1 MADALGF
8 RRKRAIAAL
17 GLSFLL
23 EEEAQQPR
31 KRSRKVYMRD
41 WIALREER
49 GIYHQLVK
57 ELETGDRVAYKEFFR
72 MTKQQFCFLVEKVS
86 PLIEK
91 KQQPSPINSVRSTI
105 KPDERLAVTLRY
117 LATGE
122 SFHSLEY
129 SFRISRQSISSIVYE
144 TSRALYQVLAPEFL
158 KVPSTEREWQI
169 LADKFESR
177 WNFPHGIGAIDGKRV
192 IIQQPPNS
200 GSHFYD
206 YKGNNSIVLLTVFG
220 PDYQCI
226 WASAGT
232 NGRSPDSAIWQNCD
246 LKMALSSA
254 DNPLNLP
261 KPKPLPGRSMPVPY
275 VLTGDDAFALT
286 RYLMK
291 PFPLSGLS
299 RAQRVFNYR
308 LSRMR
313 RISENGLGIIGN
325 RWRVFRAPILLPP
338 DKVIALIMVALVLHN
353 FLR

>member
-57 ELETGDRVAYKEFFR
+57 ELETGNRVAYKEFFR

-192 IIQQPPNS
+192 IIQDSNSKRPPSNAIKCIHIGRFHCILKVRS
-200 GSHFYD
+200 FGKTSLYVDVSALQTIISRIQLSHAH
-206 YKGNNSIVLLTVFG
+206 STWH
-220 PDYQCI
+220 QCAWI
-226 WASAGT
+226 HSEWH
-232 NGRSPDSAIWQNCD
+232 NC
-246 LKMALSSA
+246 
-254 DNPLNLP
+254 
-261 KPKPLPGRSMPVPY
+261 
-275 VLTGDDAFALT
+275 
-286 RYLMK
+286 
-291 PFPLSGLS
+291 
-299 RAQRVFNYR
+299 
-308 LSRMR
+308 
-313 RISENGLGIIGN
+313 
-325 RWRVFRAPILLPP
+325 
-338 DKVIALIMVALVLHN
+338 
-353 FLR
+353 

>member
-1 MADALGF
+1 M
-8 RRKRAIAAL
+8 
-17 GLSFLL
+17 
-23 EEEAQQPR
+23 
-31 KRSRKVYMRD
+31 
-41 WIALREER
+41 
-49 GIYHQLVK
+49 
-57 ELETGDRVAYKEFFR
+57 
-72 MTKQQFCFLVEKVS
+72 EKVS

-91 KQQPSPINSVRSTI
+91 KQQPSPINSVRNTI

-206 YKGNNSIVLLTVFG
+206 YKGNNSIVLLAVFG

-232 NGRSPDSAIWQNCD
+232 NGRS
-246 LKMALSSA
+246 
-254 DNPLNLP
+254 
-261 KPKPLPGRSMPVPY
+261 
-275 VLTGDDAFALT
+275 
-286 RYLMK
+286 
-291 PFPLSGLS
+291 
-299 RAQRVFNYR
+299 
-308 LSRMR
+308 
-313 RISENGLGIIGN
+313 
-325 RWRVFRAPILLPP
+325 
-338 DKVIALIMVALVLHN
+338 
-353 FLR
+353 

>member
-1 MADALGF
+1 
-8 RRKRAIAAL
+8 
-17 GLSFLL
+17 
-23 EEEAQQPR
+23 
-31 KRSRKVYMRD
+31 
-41 WIALREER
+41 
-49 GIYHQLVK
+49 
-57 ELETGDRVAYKEFFR
+57 

-129 SFRISRQSISSIVYE
+129 LFRISRQSISSIVYE

-206 YKGNNSIVLLTVFG
+206 HKGNNSIVLLTVFG
-220 PDYQCI
+220 SDYQCI
-226 WASAGT
+226 WASART
-232 NGRSPDSAIWQNCD
+232 NGR
-246 LKMALSSA
+246 
-254 DNPLNLP
+254 
-261 KPKPLPGRSMPVPY
+261 
-275 VLTGDDAFALT
+275 
-286 RYLMK
+286 
-291 PFPLSGLS
+291 
-299 RAQRVFNYR
+299 
-308 LSRMR
+308 
-313 RISENGLGIIGN
+313 
-325 RWRVFRAPILLPP
+325 
-338 DKVIALIMVALVLHN
+338 
-353 FLR
+353 

>member
-1 MADALGF
+1 MIGRQRVFVSASKMADALGF

-122 SFHSLEY
+122 SFHSLD
-129 SFRISRQSISSIVYE
+129 
-144 TSRALYQVLAPEFL
+144 L
-158 KVPSTEREWQI
+158 
-169 LADKFESR
+169 ES
-177 WNFPHGIGAIDGKRV
+177 
-192 IIQQPPNS
+192 
-200 GSHFYD
+200 
-206 YKGNNSIVLLTVFG
+206 
-220 PDYQCI
+220 
-226 WASAGT
+226 
-232 NGRSPDSAIWQNCD
+232 
-246 LKMALSSA
+246 
-254 DNPLNLP
+254 
-261 KPKPLPGRSMPVPY
+261 
-275 VLTGDDAFALT
+275 
-286 RYLMK
+286 
-291 PFPLSGLS
+291 
-299 RAQRVFNYR
+299 
-308 LSRMR
+308 
-313 RISENGLGIIGN
+313 
-325 RWRVFRAPILLPP
+325 
-338 DKVIALIMVALVLHN
+338 
-353 FLR
+353 

>member
-144 TSRALYQVLAPEFL
+144 TSRALYQVLVPEFL
-158 KVPSTEREWQI
+158 KVPSTERVADIGRQI
-169 LADKFESR
+169 RVQVKF
-177 WNFPHGIGAIDGKRV
+177 
-192 IIQQPPNS
+192 
-200 GSHFYD
+200 
-206 YKGNNSIVLLTVFG
+206 
-220 PDYQCI
+220 
-226 WASAGT
+226 
-232 NGRSPDSAIWQNCD
+232 
-246 LKMALSSA
+246 SSWHWC
-254 DNPLNLP
+254 NW
-261 KPKPLPGRSMPVPY
+261 RE
-275 VLTGDDAFALT
+275 TGDHPATTQL
-286 RYLMK
+286 
-291 PFPLSGLS
+291 GL
-299 RAQRVFNYR
+299 
-308 LSRMR
+308 
-313 RISENGLGIIGN
+313 
-325 RWRVFRAPILLPP
+325 P
-338 DKVIALIMVALVLHN
+338 
-353 FLR
+353 FLRLQRKQQHCPPRCLWAWLPVHLGKCGNEWP